1 MLSNNQGAEENAS
14 SEGSLSRNF
23 RILKSEEIFCGA
35 SEVMI
40 AHKKDI
46 YRLMITK
53 AGKLILNK

>member
-1 MLSNNQGAEENAS
+1 MNEEDLNH
-14 SEGSLSRNF
+14 EKKQRPH
-23 RILKSEEIFCGA
+23 RVVKSEELFSGF

-40 AHKKDI
+40 RHKNDL